1 MLKVKE
7 YSAGKQLLPKN
18 ISKYFGADT
27 PATYAS
33 TYDGKVLVLEE
44 IEKEGSSS
52 SASSRAETAPD
63 RYPSNPS
70 KISIKDLLDLVKGD
84 ARKYIPEPSGE
95 LYSADTEDETEALP
109 PYGELPGRELMKN
122 DPAAA
127 RQGVCHL
134 VPWVLRRD
142 SRGNPG

>member
-7 YSAGKQLLPKN
+7 YRAGKQQLPKN

-44 IEKEGSSS
+44 IEKEGLSS

-63 RYPSNPS
+63 RHPSDPS
-70 KISIKDLLDLVKGD
+70 EISIKDLLDLVKGD
-84 ARKYIPEPSGE
+84 ARKYIPEPRKYIPEPSGD
-95 LYSADTEDETEALP
+95 LFPLTQRT
-109 PYGELPGRELMKN
+109 
-122 DPAAA
+122 
-127 RQGVCHL
+127 
-134 VPWVLRRD
+134 RRRRCRHTG
-142 SRGNPG
+142 SCRGGSS